1 MVYKRSRAGE
11 DKRAASIAKLL
22 LAAERLFSEKG
33 FQKTTMQEI
42 VREAESSIGNLYFYF
57 ANKDELLRTLIED
70 ELLAVYAASDA
81 VAQRIAAGPARL
93 ATMVFTTAEGML
105 GPDARLGKLL
115 RHASP
120 NPVTQ
125 RVAVMNRER
134 VGRYLAENLTGLTEL
149 ELRYAKIMW
158 SGGGVAMTT
167 ELALSEGEADFWPAV
182 EFVVRWN
189 LSAMGIPES
198 EINEAIDIAYEALET
213 ADAT

>member
-11 DKRAASIAKLL
+11 DKREASIAKLL
-22 LAAERLFSEKG
+22 QAAERLFSEKG
-33 FQKTTMQEI
+33 FQKTTMQDI
-42 VREAESSIGNLYFYF
+42 VREADSSIGNLYFYF
-57 ANKDELLRTLIED
+57 ANKDELLRTLIEE

-81 VAQRIAAGPARL
+81 VAQRIPVGPARL
-93 ATMVFTTAEGML
+93 ATMVLTTAEGL
-105 GPDARLGKLL
+105 FRPGARLAKLL
-115 RHASP
+115 QHAGP

-134 VGRYLAENLTGLTEL
+134 VGRYVGENLTDLTDL

-158 SGGGVAMTT
+158 SGGGVAMAT
-167 ELALSEGEADFWPAV
+167 ELALSQDEADFWPAT

-198 EINEAIDIAYEALET
+198 EINEAIDIAYEALESSV
-213 ADAT
+213 AS